1 MSSWGRD
8 LNEIET
14 VVQQLAALM
23 SVLCKEKEK
32 EEQKQKKQVLRR
44 KCLGQELERSF
55 TFGMNQAPRS
65 HVVGLGV
72 ELDLN
77 QTQYS
82 CDPVLSQFLWLLLE
96 SRRSK

>member
-1 MSSWGRD
+1 M
-8 LNEIET
+8 
-14 VVQQLAALM
+14 
-23 SVLCKEKEK
+23 
-32 EEQKQKKQVLRR
+32 
-44 KCLGQELERSF
+44 GQELERSAS
-55 TFGMNQAPRS
+55 FGMNQAPRS